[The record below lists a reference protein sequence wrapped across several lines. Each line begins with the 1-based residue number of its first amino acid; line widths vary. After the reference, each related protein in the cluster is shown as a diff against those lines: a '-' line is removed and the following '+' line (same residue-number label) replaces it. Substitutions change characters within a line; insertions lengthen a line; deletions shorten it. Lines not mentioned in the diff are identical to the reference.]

1 MTQKDFDIPTLG
13 PCKIESPLVNS
24 TQHAA
29 HAINF
34 VGDDLGV
41 LFDVFQYENKKSPV
55 AGTFLMQR
63 SGPREKIYFDP
74 SKTTVAIVT
83 CGGLCPGI
91 NNVIRSLVMTL
102 TYRYGIRKIL
112 GVQYGY
118 EGFIPEFRHPFIELT
133 PNRVSTIH
141 QFGGSMLGSSRGKQ
155 DPVAIV
161 DCLERHAIN
170 ILFTIGGDGTL
181 HGALQIQK
189 EIERRKLKISV
200 AGIPKTIDNDI
211 NHIEKSFGFETSF
224 TVASPI
230 IRDAHNEAKG
240 AYNGVAI
247 VKLMGRDSGFIAA
260 NAALSMPEVNFVL
273 VPEIDFDLYGE
284 KGLFEIVK
292 NRLID
297 KQHCVI
303 VVAEGAGQRFF
314 EDTSAERRDASGNVL
329 HNDIGVFIKDELI
342 DYFKQIHFRATVKYI
357 DPSYIIRSAPATPS
371 DSIFCNKLG
380 LHGVHGAMAGK
391 TSFVVGRRNN
401 KFVYLPIELVIK
413 ERKKINPNGDLWLN
427 VLETT
432 GQPMSMKNEPGR
444 EPSSFVNGKP
454 RPITQLSE

>member
-1 MTQKDFDIPTLG
+1 MTAKDFEIETLG
-13 PCKIESPLVNS
+13 TCKVKSPLHSSMQLHDQENHFVNE
-24 TQHAA
+24 
-29 HAINF
+29 NRR
-34 VGDDLGV
+34 V
-41 LFDVFQYENKKSPV
+41 LFDVIYDEASD
-55 AGTFLMQR
+55 GTLQLLGEEVTMQR
-63 SGPREKIYFDP
+63 AGPREHIYFDP

-102 TYRYGIRKIL
+102 TYRYGVRKIL

-118 EGFIPEFRHPFIELT
+118 EGFVPQYGHPFIELT
-133 PNRVSTIH
+133 PDNVSTIH
-141 QFGGSMLGSSRGKQ
+141 QFGGSMLGSSRGEQ
-155 DPVAIV
+155 DPELIV
-161 DCLERHAIN
+161 DCLERHGVN

-181 HGALQIQK
+181 KGALKIQQEVK
-189 EIERRKLKISV
+189 RRGLKISV
-200 AGIPKTIDNDI
+200 AGVPKTIDNDI
-211 NHIEKSFGFETSF
+211 NLIEKSFGFETSF

-230 IRDAHNEAKG
+230 LRDAHNEAKG

-273 VPEIDFDLYGE
+273 VPEVDFDLYGE
-284 KGLFEIVK
+284 RGLFESVRR
-292 NRLID
+292 RLLS

-314 EDTSAERRDASGNVL
+314 TQEAQQHDASGNRL
-329 HNDIGVFIKDELI
+329 HHDVGILLKEELAT
-342 DYFKQIHFRATVKYI
+342 YFQSISFKASVKYI

-391 TSFVVGRRNN
+391 TGFVVGRRNN
-401 KFVYLPIELVIK
+401 KFVYLPIETVIR
-413 ERKKINPNGDLWLN
+413 ERKRINPRGDLWLN
-427 VLETT
+427 VLEST
-432 GQPMSMKNEPGR
+432 GQPMSMKNDATTP
-444 EPSSFVNGKP
+444 VNGQAP
-454 RPITQLSE
+454 RTERAS

>member
-1 MTQKDFDIPTLG
+1 MTPQDFHIETLG
-13 PCKIESPLVNS
+13 PCKIKSPLSYNTHTDSQQNVFVNE
-24 TQHAA
+24 
-29 HAINF
+29 NRR
-34 VGDDLGV
+34 V
-41 LFDVFQYENKKSPV
+41 LFDVIYDEQEDGSLAPHDIEL
-55 AGTFLMQR
+55 TMQR
-63 SGPREKIYFDP
+63 AGPREHIYFDP

-91 NNVIRSLVMTL
+91 NNVIRSLVMAM
-102 TYRYGIRKIL
+102 TYRYGVRRIY

-118 EGFIPEFRHPFIELT
+118 QGFIPEHGHPFIELT
-133 PNRVSTIH
+133 PDKVSTIH
-141 QFGGSMLGSSRGKQ
+141 QFGGSMLGSSRGDQ
-155 DPVAIV
+155 DPEVIV
-161 DCLERHAIN
+161 DCLERHGIN

-181 HGALQIQK
+181 KGALKIQQ
-189 EIERRKLKISV
+189 EIKRRGLKIAV

-211 NHIEKSFGFETSF
+211 NFIEKSFGFETSF

-273 VPEIDFDLYGE
+273 VPEIDFDLKGPN
-284 KGLFEIVK
+284 GLFEIVRQ
-292 NRLID
+292 RLVD

-303 VVAEGAGQRFF
+303 VVAEGAGQKFF
-314 EDTSAERRDASGNVL
+314 AQKGKNIDASGNVI
-329 HNDIGVFIKDELI
+329 HRDIGIFLKDSFSE
-342 DYFKQIHFRATVKYI
+342 YFKSIDFVANFKYI

-371 DSIFCNKLG
+371 DAIFCNKLG
-380 LHGVHGAMAGK
+380 LHGVHAAMAGK

-401 KFVYLPIELVIK
+401 KFVYLPMEMVTK
-413 ERKKINPNGDLWLN
+413 KRKKINPKGDLWLN

-432 GQPMSMKNEPGR
+432 GQPVAMVNAS
-444 EPSSFVNGKP
+444 PSTNGKA
-454 RPITQLSE
+454 SKEESKKVAS